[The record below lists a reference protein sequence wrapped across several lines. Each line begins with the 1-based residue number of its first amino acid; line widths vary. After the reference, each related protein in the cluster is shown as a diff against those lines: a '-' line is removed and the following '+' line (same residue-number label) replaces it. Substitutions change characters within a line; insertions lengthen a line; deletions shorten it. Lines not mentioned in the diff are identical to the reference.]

1 MSITHGNGSII
12 LPLASWWRQDIQL
25 VRPPRLPRHLSH
37 VAVDCG
43 SYALALV
50 QALEDGNPRVFVFE
64 PTGPT
69 AAPNSIIVNPHTL
82 QPGEERIVADT
93 LAGAF
98 RQRMLPRVA
107 TAAG

>member
-1 MSITHGNGSII
+1 MSV
-12 LPLASWWRQDIQL
+12 LPLLQHRYDRSETG
-25 VRPPRLPRHLSH
+25 PRHLVGSARARAWTH
-37 VAVDCG
+37 QRTVD
-43 SYALALV
+43 AHALV
-50 QALEDGNPRVFVFE
+50 RALEDGNPRLFVFE

-93 LAGAF
+93 LAGAL